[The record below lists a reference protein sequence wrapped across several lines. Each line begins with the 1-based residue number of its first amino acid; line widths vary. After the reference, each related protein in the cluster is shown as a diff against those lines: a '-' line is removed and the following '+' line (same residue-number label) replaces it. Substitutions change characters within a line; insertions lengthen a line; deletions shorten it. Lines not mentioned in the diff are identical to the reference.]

1 MLNSVILKTH
11 RGLVSEELLNDF
23 NKLVLLFWIQT
34 VKKEEQ
40 QDGFENKNPSA
51 TSWSIKIQF
60 KICEWVS
67 VAFHMQKICPVI
79 SVSSHHCLPSVCASP
94 VEFRDR
100 VSSCFPDVWRHVRR
114 SLFDGQHHYGHDY
127 GDSDAGEDSQGAGS
141 D

>member
-1 MLNSVILKTH
+1 MLKPVVLKTH
-11 RGLVSEELLNDF
+11 RGLVSEELLDDF

-40 QDGFENKNPSA
+40 KNPGA
-51 TSWSIKIQF
+51 TSWSIKIHKYKNRGF
-60 KICEWVS
+60 LSHLTGKKKVCS
-67 VAFHMQKICPVI
+67 VI
-79 SVSSHHCLPSVCASP
+79 SVSTQRCLPSVCASP

-100 VSSCFPDVWRHVRR
+100 MSSCFPDVWRHVRR
-114 SLFDGQHHYGHDY
+114 SLFDGQHHYGDDY